1 MKESYEEDVANQ
13 FALQRRGDFGNNVVL
28 SVRAEGLTGR
38 LCCSEIPLFPTAP
51 VLTGVRSR
59 RERRCGLASRV

>member
-13 FALQRRGDFGNNVVL
+13 FALRRRGDFGKNVAL

-38 LCCSEIPLFPTAP
+38 LYCSAIPLSPAAP
-51 VLTGVRSR
+51 VLTGVRPH
-59 RERRCGLASRV
+59 RERP